1 MNKMAYENLQKE
13 QKRDCTVT
21 ESEVFLTAGLFNSFK
36 AFDPFISKG
45 RMHGFFSRSGESK
58 IGGKKF
64 GSHID
69 EFDFPKSLTV

>member
-1 MNKMAYENLQKE
+1 MAYENLQKE

-21 ESEVFLTAGLFNSFK
+21 ESEVFLTAGLFKSQSIKHLIHSFL
-36 AFDPFISKG
+36 KG
-45 RMHGFFSRSGESK
+45 ECMGFFSRPGESK